1 MRRKVHSPFAG
12 KQTRRGKIDEEGGT
26 RLFEYSLSIR
36 WPLSQRFGPAE
47 VVTIFLLGANYVNLY
62 TELAVLALMEGIEG
76 I

>member
-1 MRRKVHSPFAG
+1 MHSPFAG
-12 KQTRRGKIDEEGGT
+12 KQTRRGKIDEGE
-26 RLFEYSLSIR
+26 RHKAFECSLSIR

-47 VVTIFLLGANYVNLY
+47 VVTILLLGANYVNLY